1 MMKQFWKRT
10 LWHFDRAYSAN
21 SAWKPALWVAASLL
35 LFVLL
40 FWLVGLLW
48 FLTPYGYNKPYGI
61 PRIVE
66 TLSLF
71 LSPGN
76 FPRASVLPYLFQAV
90 VSLFGAVFFTAFLI
104 ATFNRVL
111 ANRVD
116 NYWGGYSRYYFEN
129 HILILGGSSQVSNII
144 NSIASKQ
151 EYQGKDVVILSA
163 RNTQAVREQL
173 LPFLTPDAQKMVLT
187 FYFGSYGM
195 ESDLSS
201 CQVEKASHIFILGED
216 DGLGLDSLNVE
227 CWKRVRGLRSNAASV
242 AQCYLFLSCQTT
254 THLFHMLPQESHTS
268 METTLINQYEAV
280 AQQLLVG
287 ENPRLMPFTLDRGL
301 ITPDAD
307 RYVHFVVVGMTP
319 MGYALATTAAHL
331 CHFPNFNEAASRPI
345 RTRITFIDPSAD
357 SLMNQFM
364 SNYSSLFSLSHSILR
379 LDEKSWMQG
388 KPDPRYGDFLDV
400 EWEFVKGSVDEEWV
414 RNQLVGYVSDPH
426 QVLSLAF
433 CDLSPESNI
442 AHAFHLPPQFYP
454 LNEDAGGLLT
464 PVLYVYQPSSMAL
477 VDAARMEIPKYS
489 HIVPFGMSVGNIDP
503 LLTNRIAAAKR
514 FNYLY
519 QKVSSGK
526 EFTSMPTEVSV
537 LDEMWRQLSFAEKM
551 SNLYAANAACVNM
564 RNMGMD
570 VHTDMQPINDLVQV
584 ERLAKVEHAR
594 WNMEKLLVGF
604 DAMSAAERRQLN
616 TDLSSG
622 DPDIRQEARMKSNR
636 SKNQQFVLKDIS
648 PYSELSDSVKEFD
661 NIIMRNLPV
670 TLLPY
675 IFSTSAPAN

>member
-1 MMKQFWKRT
+1 MKQFWKKT
-10 LWHFDRAYSAN
+10 LWRFDRAYSAN
-21 SAWKPALWVAASLL
+21 SAWKPALWVAGSLL
-35 LFVLL
+35 FFVLV
-40 FWLVGLLW
+40 FWLLGLLW
-48 FLTPYGYNKPYGI
+48 YLTPYGYNKPYGA

-66 TLSLF
+66 TLSLL
-71 LSPGN
+71 LSPGSY
-76 FPRASVLPYLFQAV
+76 PRASVLPYLFQAV

-116 NYWGGYSRYYFEN
+116 NYRNGVSRYYFDN
-129 HILILGGSSQVSNII
+129 HILILGGGNQALRII

-151 EYQGKDVVILSA
+151 EYQGKDVVVLSA
-163 RNTQAVREQL
+163 RNTQTVREQL
-173 LPFLTPDAQKMVLT
+173 LPYLSPDAQKMVLT
-187 FYFGSYGM
+187 FYFGSYNM

-201 CQVEKASHIFILGED
+201 CQIENASHIFILGEED
-216 DGLGLDSLNVE
+216 VVGQDSLNVE
-227 CWKRVRGLRSNAASV
+227 CWKKVRGLRFNVPTV

-254 THLFHMLPQESHTS
+254 THLFHMLPQEAHTS

-287 ENPRLMPFTLDRGL
+287 ENPQLIPFTLDRGL

-331 CHFPNFNEAASRPI
+331 CHFPNFDKSASRPI

-357 SLMNQFM
+357 TLMNQFM
-364 SNYSSLFSLSHSILR
+364 SNYNGLFSLSHSILR
-379 LDEKSWMQG
+379 LDDKSWMQG
-388 KPDPRYGDFLDV
+388 KPDSRYGDFLDV
-400 EWEFVKGSVDEEWV
+400 EWEFIKGSVDEEWV
-414 RNQLVGYVSDPH
+414 RNQLVSYVSDPH

-433 CDLSPESNI
+433 CDFSSESNI

-454 LNEDAGGLLT
+454 LNEDEDALLS

-477 VDAARMEIPKYS
+477 VDAARVEILKYS
-489 HIVPFGMSVGNIDP
+489 HIVPFGMSIGNIDP

-526 EFTSMPTEVSV
+526 EFTAMPTEVSV

-551 SNLYAANAACVNM
+551 SNIYAANAACVKL
-564 RNMGMD
+564 RNMGLD
-570 VHTDMQPINDLVQV
+570 VQIDMQPINDPAQV
-584 ERLAKVEHAR
+584 ECLAKAEHAR
-594 WNMEKLLVGF
+594 WNMEKLLVGY
-604 DAMSAAERRQLN
+604 DAMPAAERGMLN
-616 TDLSSG
+616 TALASD
-622 DPDIRQEARMKSNR
+622 DPDTRQEARMKSNR
-636 SKNQQFVLKDIS
+636 SKNQQFVLKDIA
-648 PYSELSDSVKEFD
+648 PYSDLSQDAKEFD
-661 NIIMRNLPV
+661 NIIMRNLPLA
-670 TLLPY
+670 TLPY
-675 IFSTSAPAN
+675 ISNVEDTR

>member
-1 MMKQFWKRT
+1 MKQFWKKA

-21 SAWKPALWVAASLL
+21 SAWKPALWVAGSLL
-35 LFVLL
+35 FLVLV
-40 FWLVGLLW
+40 FWLLGLLW
-48 FLTPYGYNKPYGI
+48 YLTPYGYNKPYGI

-66 TLSLF
+66 TLSLL
-71 LSPGN
+71 LSPGS
-76 FPRASVLPYLFQAV
+76 FPRQSVLPYLFQAV
-90 VSLFGAVFFTAFLI
+90 VSLFGIVFFTAFLI

-116 NYWGGYSRYYFEN
+116 SYLGGHSRYYFDN
-129 HILILGGSSQVSNII
+129 HILILGGGSQALSII

-151 EYQGKDVVILSA
+151 EYQGKDVVLLSA
-163 RNTQAVREQL
+163 RNAWTVREQM
-173 LPFLTPDAQKMVLT
+173 LPYLTPDAQKMVLT
-187 FYFGSYGM
+187 FYFGSYNM

-201 CQVEKASHIFILGED
+201 CQVENASHIFILGED
-216 DGLGLDSLNVE
+216 DTLGQDSLNVE
-227 CWKRVRGLRSNAASV
+227 CWKKVRGLRFNAPSV
-242 AQCYLFLSCQTT
+242 AQCYLFLNCQTT
-254 THLFHMLPQESHTS
+254 THLFHMLPQEAHTS

-287 ENPRLMPFTLDRGL
+287 ENPQLIPFTLDRGL

-331 CHFPNFNEAASRPI
+331 CHFPNFDKSSSRPI
-345 RTRITFIDPSAD
+345 RTRVTFIDPSAD
-357 SLMNQFM
+357 ALMNQFM
-364 SNYSSLFSLSHSILR
+364 SNYSGLFSLSHSILR
-379 LDEKSWMQG
+379 LDDKSWMQG
-388 KPDPRYGDFLDV
+388 KPDSRYGDFLDV
-400 EWEFVKGSVDEEWV
+400 EWEFIKGSVDEEWV

-433 CDLSPESNI
+433 CDLSSEANI

-454 LNEDAGGLLT
+454 LNEDDGALLS

-551 SNLYAANAACVNM
+551 SNIYAANAACVKL
-564 RNMGMD
+564 RNMGLD
-570 VHTDMQPINDLVQV
+570 APTSMQPINDPAQV
-584 ERLAKVEHAR
+584 ECLAKAEHAR

-604 DAMSAAERRQLN
+604 DAMPAVERGQLN
-616 TDLSSG
+616 TDLASD
-622 DPDIRQEARMKSNR
+622 DPDTRQEARMKSNR
-636 SKNQQFVLKDIS
+636 SKNQQFVLKDIA
-648 PYSELSDSVKEFD
+648 PYSELSEDARAFD

-675 IFSTSAPAN
+675 IFNTSAAAN